1 MKLTYLPKS
10 DFLNYESDTINKICL
25 DICDKYSYNSTDSNN
40 FYSLYYTQPY
50 QSFKKEPTHKYGEVF
65 YTTIFSYQ
73 IICHMICVEYPKTYY
88 NIKPFK
94 PHIFKKCCLECKKYM
109 DNNDI
114 HTIYSPIFATEIL
127 EGNWKEILDIMN
139 NIFIND
145 NIFIFK

>member
-1 MKLTYLPKS
+1 
-10 DFLNYESDTINKICL
+10 
-25 DICDKYSYNSTDSNN
+25 
-40 FYSLYYTQPY
+40 
-50 QSFKKEPTHKYGEVF
+50 
-65 YTTIFSYQ
+65 
-73 IICHMICVEYPKTYY
+73 
-88 NIKPFK
+88 
-94 PHIFKKCCLECKKYM
+94 M